1 MPVPAVACIA
11 LGSNLEDPVAQL
23 RQAVAALRQ
32 LPHSAVTAVSPAYQ
46 NPAIGPGLQPD
57 YVNAVVALTTTLPP
71 HELLHALQWIEQQ
84 QGRRRDVRW
93 GARTLDLDIALYSDT
108 IIDTPDLQV
117 PHPRMFERN
126 FVLWPLFDIVPELIL
141 PDGRSLRS
149 CLDSCPMR
157 GLTRLALSL
166 EE

>member
-1 MPVPAVACIA
+1 MPAPTVACIA
-11 LGSNLEDPVAQL
+11 LGSNLDDPVAQL

-32 LPHSAVTAVSPAYQ
+32 LPRSVVTAVSPAYQ
-46 NPAIGPGLQPD
+46 NPAIGPGPQPD
-57 YVNAVVALTTTLPP
+57 YVNAVVTLTTTVAP
-71 HELLHALQWIEQQ
+71 HDLLHALQRIEQQ

-93 GARTLDLDIALYSDT
+93 GARTLDLDIVLYGDA

-117 PHPRMFERN
+117 PHPRMLERS
-126 FVLWPLFDIVPELIL
+126 FVLWPLFDIAPELVL
-141 PDGRSLRS
+141 PNGCTLRS
-149 CLDSCPMR
+149 RLDSCPMR